1 MQFNGRRIRKRVV
14 NIFNYKGAKE
24 MSEMTT
30 SIVLYGEI
38 DELDTD
44 KWIDFY
50 KLSKNLS
57 KNLSLESNYIGLD
70 GTEFKSGKVLTI
82 KRTEKRLLK
91 SLIEG
96 KGLISMALY
105 SLPEG
110 FTQAA
115 FDYNFYLGRDKNE
128 EKHNQSKIILTIP
141 TEEYRKLNT
150 DKIITTFR
158 ELIHFK
164 EGEIFELSRYET
176 PLLYAS
182 KLNETKDYE
191 TLKILSTL

>member
-1 MQFNGRRIRKRVV
+1 
-14 NIFNYKGAKE
+14 

-38 DELDTD
+38 DEFDTD
-44 KWIDFY
+44 TWIDFY
-50 KLSKNLS
+50 NISKELSRNLS
-57 KNLSLESNYIGLD
+57 FESNYIGLD

-96 KGLISMALY
+96 NGLLSMALF

-128 EKHNQSKIILTIP
+128 ENRNQSKILLTIP
-141 TEEYRKLNT
+141 TEEYRRINNAS
-150 DKIITTFR
+150 IIATLKGFIQ
-158 ELIHFK
+158 LK

-176 PLLYAS
+176 PFLYAS

-191 TLKILSTL
+191 TLKILSTF